1 MQPNTAKSRI
11 LTVDALRGVAL
22 LGIMLAH
29 FIYWYTAGPLPD
41 SVTGKFSDAGTQV
54 ASIFTN
60 LFVTGK
66 FFSFFS
72 FLFGLSFF
80 LQMRG
85 ADSSKSFLGRYAWRL
100 ALLMVIGL

>member
-11 LTVDALRGVAL
+11 LTVDALRGTAL

-41 SVTGKFSDAGTQV
+41 SVTGAFSDAGSQA
-54 ASIFTN
+54 ASIFNN

-80 LQMRG
+80 LQLRG
-85 ADSSKSFLGRYAWRL
+85 ANASNTLLARYAWRL
-100 ALLMVIGL
+100 ALLL

>member
-11 LTVDALRGVAL
+11 LTVDALRGFAL

-29 FIYWYTAGPLPD
+29 FICWYTAGPLPD
-41 SVTGKFSDAGTQV
+41 AVTGKFSDVGSQV
-54 ASIFTN
+54 ADIFTN
-60 LFVTGK
+60 LFITGK

-85 ADSSKSFLGRYAWRL
+85 KEEAPKAFLARYSWRL
-100 ALLMVIGL
+100 VIL